1 MLFSFSVELKHPK
14 YLSSVKPSPP
24 KRCIPNVKC
33 NPPHKLSSKSKLLKT
48 VPNKAFIRIEEIN
61 LNEENVKIE
70 EVPLTIPNFNSLP
83 SNKSRLPKIT
93 IKKINE
99 NKTGE
104 NKLSSP
110 LPSPKLSIQVKGNM
124 KKIPNPKGKNAL
136 LIVKSFN
143 LPINSSVPNPPFL
156 YPLKTLENRQ
166 VF

>member
-1 MLFSFSVELKHPK
+1 M
-14 YLSSVKPSPP
+14 
-24 KRCIPNVKC
+24 
-33 NPPHKLSSKSKLLKT
+33 
-48 VPNKAFIRIEEIN
+48 N

-124 KKIPNPKGKNAL
+124 KKIPNPKGKNAV

-143 LPINSSVPNPPFL
+143 KSICNLLGPGHSIVI
-156 YPLKTLENRQ
+156 
-166 VF
+166 

>member
-1 MLFSFSVELKHPK
+1 M
-14 YLSSVKPSPP
+14 
-24 KRCIPNVKC
+24 
-33 NPPHKLSSKSKLLKT
+33 
-48 VPNKAFIRIEEIN
+48 N

-124 KKIPNPKGKNAL
+124 KKIPNPKGKNAFL
-136 LIVKSFN
+136 LLKVS
-143 LPINSSVPNPPFL
+143 INQLICNFL
-156 YPLKTLENRQ
+156 GPSPSISIQQWVQY
-166 VF
+166 FF